1 MKCSISLFL
10 ISLMVLGLLSCQG
23 DEDINVNS
31 KEALEEKLLSE
42 FEDNN
47 LTSISFS
54 LVKNDKIIYSS
65 ALGWAD
71 KTNNKLATDST
82 RYLVASISKTITAVA
97 LMTLVEKNLISLD
110 DDINPFLPF
119 TVRNPNFPNTA
130 ITYRMLLSHTSSI
143 SDDFQD
149 NLVLDCFGTDCTMT
163 LEQFFNNVFL
173 PNGPYYSSDNFSIH
187 RPGTHEDYSNLGS
200 ALVGYL
206 VERITQTPFDVYCK
220 NTIFAPL
227 GMTKTEWRLSH
238 TPISE
243 LAIPYSEEITNSN
256 PHYTFPDYPNGGLR
270 TTVLDLSKFLSLV
283 IQDGT
288 YKGIQVL
295 SKASMTAMKT
305 IQSGSSEQCLSFYY
319 DTING
324 KRVLGHSG
332 GEKGVTAEMYYNPD
346 TQVGVIV
353 FNNDEDGE
361 LENILSLLLSY
372 GEKQ

>member
-1 MKCSISLFL
+1 MFL

-346 TQVGVIV
+346 THVGVIV